1 MASKIEEFLNKILSS
16 RYGKDVRQAIHD
28 GIYQCYEDGKVGAVD
43 LLARKRIDNLVAND
57 EDSEGNSE
65 LIDIRVGGDE
75 KTYTSA
81 GEAVRTQIKNL
92 SFSMSSHKVTTVD
105 IESKNILYD
114 GNQTV
119 GTYDTNNGDYVKT
132 SNDCSAFPYIIPK
145 NIIAIYAA
153 IKQPYPGFGTSGRST
168 LTLLFYKKDRTYI
181 GYDYWTFNEDNLTSV
196 HRFTIPDEAYY
207 FHVTHNNGETDFSYY
222 ALSFSEIDKWYPYEG
237 TYVARTNDL
246 IANQILTGD
255 IESKNILY
263 DGNQTVGTYDTNNGD
278 YVKTSNDCSAFPYII
293 PKNIIAIYAAI
304 KQPYPGFGTS
314 GRSTLTLLFYKKD
327 RTYIGYDYW
336 TFNEDNLTSVHRFT
350 IPDEAYY
357 FHVTHNNGETDFSYY
372 ALSFSEIDKWYPYEG
387 TYVARTNDLIANQK
401 IMVNFG
407 DSIFGNKRPPDD
419 ISTFI
424 SQLTGY
430 TVYNC
435 GFGGCRM
442 SARSDNYDA
451 FSMCKLA
458 DSIYSGD
465 WSYQESIDIDSN
477 AMPSYFKETINLL
490 KYIDFSNVD
499 MITIAYGTND
509 FTASV
514 ALDNDENKVD
524 ISTFAGALRYS
535 LEKIWSK
542 YPHILVYICSPTYRF
557 WMSDGEFT
565 EDSDTRAI
573 NGLKLTDFVSKAEQV
588 AKDYHTMY
596 IDNYFTLG
604 INQQNRSYYFP
615 STDGTH
621 HNEKGAKRIAENI
634 VKKL

>member
-1 MASKIEEFLNKILSS
+1 MASSIQQFLNKILSS

-28 GIYQCYEDGKVGAVD
+28 GIHQCYEDGRAGAVD
-43 LLARKRIDNLVAND
+43 LIARERIDNLVAND

-65 LIDIRVGGDE
+65 LIDIRVGADA
-75 KTYTSA
+75 KTYASA
-81 GEAVRTQIKNL
+81 GEAIRTQIKNL
-92 SFSMSSHKVTTVD
+92 SFSMSSHKVITVD

-114 GNQTV
+114 GNKTV
-119 GTYDTNNGDYVKT
+119 GAYDVSNGDYVKT
-132 SNDCSAFPYIIPK
+132 SNDCSAFPYYICNDGIYS
-145 NIIAIYAA
+145 NIRAIYAA

-168 LTLLFYKKDRTYI
+168 LTLLFYKKDGTYI

-207 FHVTHNNGETDFSYY
+207 FHVTHNNGEADFSYY

-237 TYVARTNDL
+237 TYVARTN
-246 IANQILTGD
+246 N
-255 IESKNILY
+255 
-263 DGNQTVGTYDTNNGD
+263 
-278 YVKTSNDCSAFPYII
+278 
-293 PKNIIAIYAAI
+293 
-304 KQPYPGFGTS
+304 
-314 GRSTLTLLFYKKD
+314 
-327 RTYIGYDYW
+327 
-336 TFNEDNLTSVHRFT
+336 
-350 IPDEAYY
+350 
-357 FHVTHNNGETDFSYY
+357 
-372 ALSFSEIDKWYPYEG
+372 
-387 TYVARTNDLIANQK
+387 LIANQK

-424 SQLTGY
+424 SLLTGY

-565 EDSDTRAI
+565 EDSDTRVI

-604 INQQNRSYYFP
+604 IDQQNRSYYFP